1 VVCQTNPSR
10 AADFAI
16 ATGSGNLKATLL
28 GLHCLMDCRPV
39 TLLETLIK
47 EGAAVITFAG
57 LSRLSF
63 FSRAK
68 APTSTHTRA
77 IRPSIS
83 TRNIPGYDRR
93 FAVKAAGRWRSGAV
107 CSYRRAPLVHPQAQI
122 LRCER
127 IARAP
132 PARTAENLSQ
142 RGLPDDVKL
151 DRFSIVRHRRP

>member
-1 VVCQTNPSR
+1 MVCQTNPSR

-93 FAVKAAGRWRSGAV
+93 FAVKAAGRWRSGPFALIGVRRSFTRKRKSCAVSASRARLQREQLRTYLSAV
-107 CSYRRAPLVHPQAQI
+107 CQ
-122 LRCER
+122 
-127 IARAP
+127 
-132 PARTAENLSQ
+132 TT
-142 RGLPDDVKL
+142 
-151 DRFSIVRHRRP
+151 